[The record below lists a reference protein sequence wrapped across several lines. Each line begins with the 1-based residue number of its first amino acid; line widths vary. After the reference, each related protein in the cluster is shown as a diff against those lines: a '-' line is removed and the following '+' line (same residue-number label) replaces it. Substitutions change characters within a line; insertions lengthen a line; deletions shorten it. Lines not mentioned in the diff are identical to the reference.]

1 MARSLA
7 RAARLRHDKE
17 AAASYDREAKGY
29 LRQIEQAKKMDV
41 WDDPSRRKDED
52 ERDEEE

>member
-1 MARSLA
+1 MTRSLA

-41 WDDPSRRKDED
+41 WDDPSRRKDE
-52 ERDEEE
+52 EE